1 MRKFSIVLAI
11 VGFVLFVV
19 PNFFYGSTVNA
30 VDSGG
35 SMEIITY
42 PDGTWTNKLPVFFG
56 AAIIGIAAIFYVAGQ
71 PERKKN
77 NPAVQ

>member
-1 MRKFSIVLAI
+1 MKKFSILLAI
-11 VGFVLFVV
+11 VGALLFIV
-19 PNFFYGSTVNA
+19 PNFFYNSTVNP

-56 AAIIGIAAIFYVAGQ
+56 AAIMGIAAVFYFASRPVPG
-71 PERKKN
+71 RN
-77 NPAVQ
+77 NNVL